1 MAWHWSVLGLAW
13 LALGAG
19 AIADLGNRPSERE
32 LPPFPVALRYRVLA
46 TDAEPL
52 LGFLAQRL
60 APSDDFRVGDRAC
73 RTSLLE
79 SRTEHLW
86 FDDDAMSLLPTGSE
100 VRLRRTAAVQGRE
113 RSDRVEAIHGGVSL
127 RIESGIDATAPTR
140 LEGSLLL
147 QDLFLPASRTEHER
161 SLRELGFDPSAL
173 RLALSVERRAH
184 GIAIADNDGER
195 LSISVVRVISRQE
208 DLALQWHE
216 LEAVVPETTN
226 DDRAAFLELRETIL
240 AELTAACPRLV
251 RDEAEDY
258 PRAFER
264 LQRATWLPLRFL
276 HTLHM
281 SDLEAKITALLAL
294 STICAAAS
302 ATIAIRRLRRS
313 RQAAELSPR

>member
-1 MAWHWSVLGLAW
+1 MSWHWSVLGLAW
-13 LALGAG
+13 LAFGAG
-19 AIADLGNRPSERE
+19 AIAELGDHPSGRHIRPD
-32 LPPFPVALRYRVLA
+32 PVAIRYRVLA
-46 TDAEPL
+46 PDAEPL

-60 APSDDFRVGDRAC
+60 APSDDFRVGERSF

-86 FDDDAMSLLPTGSE
+86 FDDDALGLLPTGSE
-100 VRLRRTAAVQGRE
+100 VRLRRTAPAQGRE
-113 RSDRVEAIHGGVSL
+113 RLDRVEAIHGGATL

-140 LEGSLLL
+140 LEGSLRL
-147 QDLFLPASRTEHER
+147 QDLFLPASRNDHER
-161 SLRELGFDPSAL
+161 ALRELGVDPSAL
-173 RLALSVERRAH
+173 RLALAVERRAH

-216 LEAVVPETTN
+216 LEAVVHETPSE
-226 DDRAAFLELRETIL
+226 DREAFLELRETIL
-240 AELTAACPRLV
+240 AELAAACPRLV
-251 RDEAEDY
+251 RDEKEDY

-281 SDLEAKITALLAL
+281 SDLEAKIAALLAL

-313 RQAAELSPR
+313 RQAAAVSPR